1 MFRHHVHNF
10 HSQLE
15 LLRKLRKLITILNAK
30 MIHVPLS
37 ILLFNRVQKNSRVI
51 AKLAFNLG
59 QPIKQHTTNII
70 DQQKHLIF
78 VYE

>member
-1 MFRHHVHNF
+1 MFRHDVHNF

-59 QPIKQHTTNII
+59 QSIMQHTTNII

-78 VYE
+78 VNE

>member
-1 MFRHHVHNF
+1 MFRHDVHNF

-30 MIHVPLS
+30 MIHVSLS

-59 QPIKQHTTNII
+59 QSIMQHTTNII

-78 VYE
+78 VNE